1 MKKQIRIVRRN
12 LPKMN
17 RRNALLGKY
26 IDDVHDMELEELNNE
41 YQRQKPQI
49 KEQYDVIIVDEAQD
63 ILAKKRWN
71 V

>member
-1 MKKQIRIVRRN
+1 M
-12 LPKMN
+12 
-17 RRNALLGKY
+17 LGKY